1 MKDHDKISSQL
12 SLPYLETHDEL
23 IKEIFMILE
32 QEFAL
37 KRDSN
42 QGFIDLGSGDG
53 RIVIFCGFNYGIK
66 ALGIEINE
74 NLIKEA
80 NENLRVLKNRHN
92 LKKKQLK
99 HIRIEFGDLFRQ
111 DLQDFD
117 FIYTYSLP
125 TMHKYMNHV
134 FITAKNNAVIISH
147 KYPLKGFDTYLKLE
161 YELIHKTEKQELTTY
176 FYRKV

>member
-12 SLPYLETHDEL
+12 SLPYLETYDEL
-23 IKEIFMILE
+23 IIDIFKTLE
-32 QEFAL
+32 QNFAL
-37 KRDSN
+37 KKISN
-42 QGFIDLGSGDG
+42 QKFIDLGSGDG

-66 ALGIEINE
+66 SLGIEINE

-80 NENLRVLKNRHN
+80 NKNIKALKDKNN
-92 LKKKQLK
+92 LKKKQIK
-99 HIRIEFGDLFRQ
+99 HIKIEFGDLFRQ
-111 DLQDFD
+111 NLQDFD

-134 FITAKNNAVIISH
+134 FITAKEDAIIISH
-147 KYPLKGFDTYLKLE
+147 KYPLKGFDTFLKSE
-161 YELIHKTEKQELTTY
+161 YELKHRPDNQDIKTY